1 MTLGASPVSISRR
14 VGVEI
19 GGTFT
24 DLVWIDKDGALRIGK
39 TPSTP
44 QAIHEAVLRVLDDAQ
59 VDLAGIEQVAHG
71 STVATNALLT
81 RQGAKTAMVV
91 TSGFRDALLIGRAER
106 NGDIY
111 NMRYRR
117 TEPPLRRSMI
127 REVKERILHDGSILE
142 PLDRDAAW
150 LVLQPLVES
159 GVEGIAICLI
169 NAYRNPG
176 HEIVLRDLLQER
188 APHVVVSLSHE
199 VSPEFREYER
209 GLTTTVNAFVGPTVA
224 RYVHEL
230 GGGLAQL
237 GYAGVLQVMQSN
249 GGMMPAA
256 SAGANAVRMLLSG
269 PAAGIRAAM
278 WFAARNGL
286 RNVITLDMGGTST
299 DVTIAPDLQPKF
311 TPELVIDGLAI
322 RTASFDMATIGAG
335 GGSIAAIDRGGF
347 LAVGPQS
354 AGAQPGPACYGKGGE
369 QATVTDA
376 QVVSGLLPPK
386 RFLGGRMALRADLAR
401 EALDALCFPG
411 GARAAADAIL
421 RIVNSNMAGAVRL
434 VSARRGSDPSDYAI
448 VAYGGGGPLHGAMV
462 AEELGIREVLVPWAP
477 GLASAFGLLIAD
489 TLIDVAVS
497 DLHPLGDGSLDV
509 SRLAFLSDR
518 AAEAAAQNGLPPGS
532 YDLSIGL
539 DMRYAGQAFELT
551 VWTGPHAAR
560 ANDLRRLFETEHR
573 SAYGY
578 VRDSLA
584 VELVGYR
591 IRLSRPNNAVVE
603 TPLPGNAE
611 GTAGETILLAL
622 SDGVVEAALLI
633 RESLPPGTRL
643 SGPVVV
649 AEATSTTFVP
659 PGWSGEVLLTGDLL
673 LRRDL

>member
-1 MTLGASPVSISRR
+1 VRLAETHRQHSRR

-24 DLVWIDKDGALRIGK
+24 DLVWIDRDGALRIGK
-39 TPSTP
+39 IPSTP
-44 QAIHEAVLRVLDDAQ
+44 HAIHEAVLHVIDDAQ

-81 RQGAKTAMVV
+81 RRGAQTAMVV
-91 TSGFRDALLIGRAER
+91 TAGFRDALLIGRAER

-127 REVKERILHDGSILE
+127 REVDERILHDGSVLV
-142 PLDRDAAW
+142 PLDHDAAW
-150 LVLQPLVES
+150 HVLQPLVGS

-169 NAYRNPG
+169 NAYRNPA
-176 HEIVLRDLLQER
+176 HEMILRDLLQER
-188 APHVVVSLSHE
+188 APHIAVSLSHE

-224 RYVHEL
+224 RYVREL
-230 GGGLAQL
+230 SDGLAHL

-269 PAAGIRAAM
+269 PAAGITAAM

-299 DVTIAPDLQPKF
+299 DVAIAPNLQPKF
-311 TPELVIDGLAI
+311 TPELNIDGLAI
-322 RTASFDMATIGAG
+322 RTSSVDMATIGAG
-335 GGSIAAIDRGGF
+335 GGSIATIDRGGF
-347 LAVGPQS
+347 LTVGPQS
-354 AGAQPGPACYGKGGE
+354 AGAQPGPACYGKGGV

-376 QVVSGLLPPK
+376 QVIAGLLPPK
-386 RFLGGRMALRADLAR
+386 RFLGGRMALRDDLAK
-401 EALDALCFPG
+401 EALEALNFSG
-411 GARAAADAIL
+411 GVQATADAIL

-434 VSARRGSDPSDYAI
+434 VSARRGIDPTDYII

-477 GLASAFGLLIAD
+477 GLVSAFGLLIAD
-489 TLIDVAVS
+489 TLIDIAIS
-497 DLHPLGDGSLDV
+497 DLHPLCDESLSE
-509 SRLAFLSDR
+509 SRLSFLSAR
-518 AAEAAAQNGLPPGS
+518 AAEAAAHNGLPSGG
-532 YDLSIGL
+532 YNLSIGL

-551 VWTGPHAAR
+551 VWTAPQATQAA
-560 ANDLRRLFETEHR
+560 DLRQLFEAEHR

-578 VRDSLA
+578 VRGSLD

-591 IRLSRPNNAVVE
+591 IRLTRPNHAVVK
-603 TPLPGNAE
+603 TPIPGHAE
-611 GTAGETILLAL
+611 GATTEKILITL
-622 SDGVVEAALLI
+622 SDTIIEATLFT
-633 RESLPPGTRL
+633 RESLAPGIKL
-643 SGPVVV
+643 SGPAVI

-659 PGWSGEVLLTGDLL
+659 PRWSADILPTGDLL
-673 LRRDL
+673 LRQDS